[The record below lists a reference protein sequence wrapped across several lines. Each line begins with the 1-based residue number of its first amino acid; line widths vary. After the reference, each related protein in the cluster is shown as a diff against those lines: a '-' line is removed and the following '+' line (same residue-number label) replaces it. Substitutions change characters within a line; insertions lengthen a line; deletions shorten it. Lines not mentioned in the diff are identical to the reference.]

1 MQGLGKSRIL
11 GATPGRCLGG
21 RRNSGSAMS
30 PVRIA
35 GAEMTNAP
43 IIAPVDGSVRSA
55 TAAGWAAREA
65 DLRQAQQVR
74 IVRVTDNPLQDDE
87 AWENVGAVADQL
99 VARWPHLKIE
109 PAILH
114 GHPADV
120 LVHLS
125 SSAQLVVVGSRGRS
139 TLSATLLGS
148 VSSQVATHA
157 HCPVVVVRDH
167 RDTGP
172 VLVGL
177 DNSQYSRPA
186 LQYAS
191 DAASRYGTELVAMQ
205 VWRDVEYAPIV
216 PRLEYELLDLRAE
229 AQRGLSEQLAGWT
242 EAYPN
247 VPVRQVAQRGHPV
260 SELAAAGEEAQ
271 LLVIGHRGRGG
282 FTGLLLGSVAAGLL
296 HYATCPVAV
305 VRGER

>member
-1 MQGLGKSRIL
+1 
-11 GATPGRCLGG
+11 
-21 RRNSGSAMS
+21 
-30 PVRIA
+30 
-35 GAEMTNAP
+35 MTNAP
-43 IIAPVDGSVRSA
+43 VIAGVDGSERST
-55 TAAGWAAREA
+55 TAAVWAAREA
-65 DLRQAQQVR
+65 DLRQAAQVR
-74 IVRVTDNPLQDDE
+74 VVMVTDNPLQDDE
-87 AWENVGAVADQL
+87 AWEIVGGVVDQL
-99 VARWPHLKIE
+99 AARWPQLKIE
-109 PAILH
+109 PTVVH

-120 LVHLS
+120 LMHLS
-125 SSAQLVVVGSRGRS
+125 GDAQLVVVGSRGRS

-157 HCPVVVVRDH
+157 RCPVVVVRDH

-177 DNSQYSRPA
+177 DNSRYSRPA
-186 LQYAS
+186 LQYAF

-205 VWRDVEYAPIV
+205 VWQDVEYAPIV

-229 AQRGLSEQLAGWT
+229 ALRGLSEQLAGWA

-247 VPVRQVAQRGHPV
+247 VPVQQVAQRGHPV
-260 SELAAAGEEAQ
+260 SELAATSEEAR

-296 HYATCPVAV
+296 HHATCPVAV
-305 VRGER
+305 VRGES